1 VLKTCGVLIT
11 DGINLLICH
20 PTNETRW
27 DIPKGRQDA
36 NEDDITTAI
45 RETREETGL
54 IISQEQLT
62 LLGTWLYKP
71 GKELTLFLYLTK
83 NMPAITTLVCSTN
96 VITNTNSK
104 FPEMDAYNILP
115 FEEAVLKFNQ
125 ELRKIIESIL
135 LDNKD

>member
-1 VLKTCGVLIT
+1 MLKTCGVLIT